1 MLVKDVK
8 DSSNRVSLGLKCGE
22 CMHLTGVA
30 TFEKPC
36 AQLGKTSFAEA
47 CPSFTPDMR
56 ILAVVKKKHHST
68 LAEIFK
74 ELSQPQLRLLGYACR
89 NADLVKKSGF
99 ELGEEVVFS
108 LGQDYLECYVRGY
121 VIGADR
127 AATQVYISSDFEGL
141 NGGSC
146 LITLLRP
153 SVMKMADFLKHRAEL
168 ISKGRIAEPK
178 PSTGS
183 VKRTTL
189 QCLRMSPD
197 ARALLRKQLK
207 TKPDEYTPPSL
218 DTVPSSWLDGRMLE
232 KVVMS
237 KAEAKKTGTRKTTG
251 NKDGGYTLK
260 RYADAAGK
268 KGRPTVKRKG

>member
-8 DSSNRVSLGLKCGE
+8 DSSNRVSLNLKCGE

-30 TFEKPC
+30 AFEKTC
-36 AQLGKTSFAEA
+36 SQLGKTSFAEA

-56 ILAVVKKKHHST
+56 TIGVVKKGHVVQ
-68 LAEIFK
+68 LAELVK
-74 ELSQPQLRLLGYACR
+74 QLSQPQTRLFAYAFR
-89 NADLVKKSGF
+89 NVDLIKKSGF
-99 ELGEEVVFS
+99 EFGEEVVFS

-127 AATQVYISSDFEGL
+127 AATQVYLTSDFEGL
-141 NGGSC
+141 NGESC

-189 QCLRMSPD
+189 QCLRMTPD
-197 ARALLRKQLK
+197 ARALLRKQLQ
-207 TKPDEYTPPSL
+207 TKPDEYTLPSL
-218 DTVPSSWLDGRMLE
+218 DTVPSSWLDGRLLE
-232 KVVMS
+232 KVVLS
-237 KAEAKKTGTRKTTG
+237 KAEAKKAKASTTTG

-268 KGRPTVKRKG
+268 KGRPAVKRKG